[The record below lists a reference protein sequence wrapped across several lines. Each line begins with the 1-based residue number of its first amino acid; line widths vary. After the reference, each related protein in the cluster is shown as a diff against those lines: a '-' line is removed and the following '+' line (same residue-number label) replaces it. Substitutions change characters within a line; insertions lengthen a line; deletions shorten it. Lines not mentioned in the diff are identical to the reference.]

1 MKALLIE
8 DTLTSATLV
17 SHQLRNMGI
26 EPILARDGE
35 LGIELFKRERPDLIL
50 LDVIM
55 PGMDG
60 FEVARRIRQLEQAG
74 EWTPIIFLTS
84 RTSDADVEK
93 GIGVGGDDYLIKP
106 VSETVLAAKV
116 KAMQRIAQ
124 MRYSLLVLTR
134 KLDEANQELTRLSAL
149 DGLTA
154 IANRRHFDETI
165 AKEWRRL
172 SRQGRPLSVLLCD
185 VDHFKQ
191 FNDGY
196 GHQVGDEC
204 LKAVARTLQSVLRRP
219 ADLVARYGG
228 EEFAAILPDTDLA
241 GAARVAESMRAA
253 VEGLRITHRFTSTGG
268 VTISVG
274 VASVTPINGD
284 RDPATLIKRADT
296 ALYAAKQSGRNRCV
310 AATPTT
316 TAAIPTDFL
325 EQPQIRSGSST
336 L

>member
-17 SHQLRNMGI
+17 SHQLRKMGI

-35 LGIELFKRERPDLIL
+35 RGIELFKAERPDLIL
-50 LDVIM
+50 LDIIM

-74 EWTPIIFLTS
+74 EWTPIIFLTA
-84 RTSDADVEK
+84 RTSDADLEK
-93 GIGVGGDDYLIKP
+93 GISVGGDDYLIKP

-134 KLDEANQELTRLSAL
+134 KLDDANQELTRLSSL
-149 DGLTA
+149 DGLTG
-154 IANRRHFDETI
+154 IPNRRQFDEI
-165 AKEWRRL
+165 LLREWRR
-172 SRQGRPLSVLLCD
+172 SGRQAKPLSILLCD

-204 LKAVARTLQSVLRRP
+204 LKAVARTLQSALRRP

-228 EEFAAILPDTDLA
+228 EEFAAILPDTDLP
-241 GAARVAESMRAA
+241 GALRVAEVMRSA
-253 VEGLRITHRFTSTGG
+253 VEGLRITHRFTPNG
-268 VTISVG
+268 VVTVSIG
-274 VASVTPINGD
+274 VASMIPPRGE
-284 RDPATLIKRADT
+284 AESAALLKRADD
-296 ALYAAKQSGRNRCV
+296 ALYGAKQAGRNRIS
-310 AATPTT
+310 ATPIESVT
-316 TAAIPTDFL
+316 
-325 EQPQIRSGSST
+325 
-336 L
+336 